1 MFCVLVCALGIGT
14 ASGQTRVVPAFD
26 LSVRILADVPVI
38 NVEGQVIVP
47 PRNRPV
53 DSVEFDLDRRVREF
67 QVSVIEPSG
76 SSVAA
81 TAVRQRNSAV
91 VTLPAPVPANSP
103 ITLRFN
109 YSIGENSARSFYV
122 ARDGVLF
129 SGESAGWYPRPS
141 SHRRATGRLRFHSPE
156 GVTVVS
162 TGRQLGARDNNG
174 WVRFEVNDPTTFSMA
189 SARHEIYTSP
199 GDPTVALHLL
209 TPRSRANERL
219 ALIRRILAILVDE
232 FGPYPHPDLE
242 VVEMPNAA
250 MGGAGNGTS
259 LEGFLVISPDVID
272 RASLLTLAHEITHQ
286 WWADSVFAVGQAPV
300 LLAETMANYGGL
312 RALEAIL
319 ANAPQPRCAGA
330 ASRASRQ
337 SLAAV
342 AI

>member
-1 MFCVLVCALGIGT
+1 MTSRLLVFCVLVCAPGIGT

-76 SSVAA
+76 SSIPA

-199 GDPTVALHLL
+199 GDPAVALH
-209 TPRSRANERL
+209 
-219 ALIRRILAILVDE
+219 
-232 FGPYPHPDLE
+232 
-242 VVEMPNAA
+242 
-250 MGGAGNGTS
+250 
-259 LEGFLVISPDVID
+259 
-272 RASLLTLAHEITHQ
+272 
-286 WWADSVFAVGQAPV
+286 
-300 LLAETMANYGGL
+300 
-312 RALEAIL
+312 
-319 ANAPQPRCAGA
+319 
-330 ASRASRQ
+330 
-337 SLAAV
+337 
-342 AI
+342 